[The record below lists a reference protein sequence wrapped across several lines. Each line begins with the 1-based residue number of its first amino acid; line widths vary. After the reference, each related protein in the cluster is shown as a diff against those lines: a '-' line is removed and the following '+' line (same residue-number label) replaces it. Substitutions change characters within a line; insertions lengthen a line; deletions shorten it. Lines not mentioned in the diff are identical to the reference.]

1 VQWTSEPAR
10 REVTPLELFFDLVY
24 AFAIGQLSHQL
35 LAHTTWTGAAQ
46 ALVLYLAV
54 YAAWAYTT
62 WAVTLVPAE
71 DPRTR
76 RMLLAVMFAGLFMN
90 AAIPRAFGDAGW
102 VFVATFL
109 LIHIGRTLWLLTT
122 GLDPVNQEHFVRV
135 LIWFA
140 AAAPLWLTGA
150 AAGGGARLAWWSA
163 ASVIELAGTWAA
175 HPLPG
180 RRLDS
185 RQVPFAGGHL
195 LERGR
200 LFMIIAL
207 GETVLTTGSALTAA
221 PHQPMTLLT
230 GAVALTG
237 TLALFWL
244 FFGRSER
251 VVRHFQRTEDP
262 IRAGRSGVISLM
274 ASVAAM
280 IAVAAADQR
289 VIAHPT
295 QYTGVATAVQL
306 FGGPAL
312 YITAQTWLGA
322 ALFDD
327 LHWSRL
333 AALCALVIGCIITP
347 ATPAYLAAV
356 LAAAIVLALAVFES
370 RDPAGDAPT
379 APISSDRQD
388 QHTPTPLRWTSSTVA
403 SQPQIPSTNPS
414 TPAPETS

>member
-1 VQWTSEPAR
+1 MQSTSDPAR

-35 LAHTTWTGAAQ
+35 LAHTTWSGAAQ

-102 VFVATFL
+102 VFVVTFL
-109 LIHIGRTLWLLTT
+109 LIHIGRTLWLLTV
-122 GLDPVNQEHFVRV
+122 GLDRVNQEHFVRV

-140 AAAPLWLTGA
+140 AAAPFWLTGA
-150 AAGGGARLAWWSA
+150 ATGGGARLAWWSA
-163 ASVIELAGTWAA
+163 ATAIELAGTWAA

-180 RRLDS
+180 RTLDS
-185 RQVPFAGGHL
+185 RQVTFAGGHL

-207 GETVLTTGSALTAA
+207 GETVLTTGTALTAA
-221 PHQPMTLLT
+221 PYEPMTLLT
-230 GAVALTG
+230 GAVALAG

-244 FFGRSER
+244 FFSRSER
-251 VVRHFQRTEDP
+251 IVEHYQGTEDP
-262 IRAGRSGVISLM
+262 MRAGRSGVISLM
-274 ASVAAM
+274 VSVAAM
-280 IAVAAADQR
+280 IIAAVADER
-289 VIAHPT
+289 VVPHP
-295 QYTGVATAVQL
+295 VQHAGLTTNLLL

-312 YITAQTWLGA
+312 YIAAQTWHGA
-322 ALFDD
+322 TLFDD
-327 LHWSRL
+327 LHWSRP
-333 AALCALVIGCIITP
+333 AALAALVIGCIITP
-347 ATPAYLAAV
+347 EAPAYLSAV
-356 LAAAIVLALAVFES
+356 IAAAIVVALAAFES
-370 RDPAGDAPT
+370 RDPARDAST
-379 APISSDRQD
+379 EPISRG
-388 QHTPTPLRWTSSTVA
+388 R
-403 SQPQIPSTNPS
+403 
-414 TPAPETS
+414 